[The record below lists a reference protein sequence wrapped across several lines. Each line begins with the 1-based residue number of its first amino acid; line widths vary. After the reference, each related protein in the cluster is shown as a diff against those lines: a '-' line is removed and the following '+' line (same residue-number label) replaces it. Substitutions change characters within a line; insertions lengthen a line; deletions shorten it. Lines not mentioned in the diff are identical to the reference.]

1 MLKTNRTLTHLW
13 LEQNRIDDRGVQ
25 ILFGILARH
34 NWSLECLSL
43 FSNKLISDL
52 SIPAI
57 IDMLRLNQSLQKL
70 DINDCNLTDIGEGK
84 LQEMIKS
91 KQDFELIL

>member
-1 MLKTNRTLTHLW
+1 
-13 LEQNRIDDRGVQ
+13 
-25 ILFGILARH
+25 
-34 NWSLECLSL
+34 
-43 FSNKLISDL
+43 
-52 SIPAI
+52 
-57 IDMLRLNQSLQKL
+57 MLRLNQSLQKL